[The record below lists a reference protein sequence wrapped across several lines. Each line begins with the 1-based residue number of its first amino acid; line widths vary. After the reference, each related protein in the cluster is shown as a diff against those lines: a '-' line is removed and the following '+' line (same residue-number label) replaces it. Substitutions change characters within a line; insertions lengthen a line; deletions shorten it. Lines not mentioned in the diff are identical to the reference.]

1 MKKNRKESG
10 GKLLGVLLALA
21 MIVGLFPGMSLT
33 AYAADDPYASLK
45 YTTTVITFDGKPW
58 YLIDYDATTV
68 TLLSEEC
75 VTASKF
81 GTDSTYSGSTV
92 ETAVNNYYKNNIST
106 AAKAALIGGMFLL
119 TPEQANAIRD
129 VNYLV
134 LKCPRPSDAETNLWW
149 LNGPGRYADTVRCAD
164 GDVGYVWING
174 FNVDYTLGVR
184 PALKLNLSSVIFSS
198 ESNTFSLKSSHTH
211 SFTYAADGATIT
223 ATCTADGCTLP
234 ESSAG
239 AGDHVAT
246 LTISA
251 NGGTYDGTTAYGA
264 TITDAN
270 SIQGDAKVQYQ
281 KKSGGN
287 YGTATTTAPT
297 DAGDYKASITVGG
310 ATASVEYTSPR
321 LIRPRT
327 LLQA

>member
-58 YLIDYDATTV
+58 YLIDYDAGTV
-68 TLLSEEC
+68 TLLAKNC
-75 VTASKF
+75 VGS
-81 GTDSTYSGSTV
+81 SPYNESGSFVEYNNSPTV
-92 ETAVNNYYKNNIST
+92 KTAVDKWYDDNIT
-106 AAKAALIGGMFLL
+106 ADAQTAVSGDRMFLL
-119 TPEQANAIRD
+119 TKDQANAITNAEVRRD
-129 VNYLV
+129 VTAYKGV
-134 LKCPRPSDAETNLWW
+134 WW
-149 LNGPGRYADTVRCAD
+149 LCSQGLYDDLAAFVYGGAGFV
-164 GDVGYVWING
+164 DVTGLSVIYK
-174 FNVDYTLGVR
+174 LGVR

-270 SIQGDAKVQYQ
+270 SIQGDAKIMY
-281 KKSGGN
+281 
-287 YGTATTTAPT
+287 A
-297 DAGDYKASITVGG
+297 AGR
-310 ATASVEYTSPR
+310 TASQQSGAPAQAQVPDAQVSVMNDDPFGLYTE
-321 LIRPRT
+321 
-327 LLQA
+327 